1 MRARTYFRKKFTVAA
16 FFSFVY
22 PGPCD
27 FPFAQAVH
35 KGEELLKHL
44 QQKSGDE
51 SQQQASSAASDAK
64 ITLFKNGFLLG
75 AEDAGGEFYDLS
87 VPKNQVCVNIVVL

>member
-1 MRARTYFRKKFTVAA
+1 M
-16 FFSFVY
+16 
-22 PGPCD
+22 
-27 FPFAQAVH
+27 H